1 LRVPQQPSKFFVS
14 LAALLLLSCQD
25 SPPPGDLALS
35 PSVPPA
41 SLLRLP
47 GDGGH
52 PVVYRL
58 PRLTDADW
66 ATTGEFPPL
75 REVIGADLD
84 QRLVFAA
91 DSAGRI
97 VALDLENGK
106 VRAYLSGARSSII
119 GPDGVLF
126 TVDDSNHVTRIARR
140 NPTRLTG
147 RLPGRPRDLFGTLND
162 EVFAV
167 VPGSTNQLITL
178 SHDQP
183 VQKVSLPAG
192 EAAAP
197 MWGDM
202 VAIAADSA
210 VVLYDPEADP
220 AIRSIEVDGH
230 ARSVAFSASGHRIFV
245 ARSEGGILE
254 IDRFTD
260 RVIREIELPGPA
272 RALRPAGYGQ
282 WLLVRPASSD
292 SVWVVDL
299 TIGRYLSDWSTRWSR
314 DLPTVAGSSILLLK
328 QRDDV
333 VAHDL
338 SGTGWPE
345 TGRVRGGG
353 SDLWLPLAWT
363 PEAGTRPTRVDTLAP
378 AVSDT
383 VAVARV
389 FLQVSS
395 SQNPDWAEDLARQL
409 RDVGLTA
416 SVLKPRQE
424 GEGYRVVLGP
434 YDSRETAEAEGR
446 KLGRPFFIYQPEQQ

>member
-1 LRVPQQPSKFFVS
+1 MPQQPRKVFG
-14 LAALLLLSCQD
+14 ALVALVLLSCQD

-41 SLLRLP
+41 SVLRLP
-47 GDGGH
+47 REGGA
-52 PVVYRL
+52 PRVYRL

-66 ATTGEFPPL
+66 ATTGEFPPI
-75 REVIGADLD
+75 REAIGADLD

-91 DSAGRI
+91 DSASRI

-119 GPDGVLF
+119 GPDGVLY
-126 TVDDSNHVTRIARR
+126 TVDDSNHVTQIARR
-140 NPTRLTG
+140 NPTRFPG

-162 EVFAV
+162 ELLAV
-167 VPGSTNQLITL
+167 VPGATNELIAL

-183 VQKVSLPAG
+183 VRKVSLPAG
-192 EAAAP
+192 DAAAP
-197 MWGDM
+197 MWGDL

-220 AIRSIEVDGH
+220 EIRSIKVDGH

-245 ARSEGGILE
+245 ARREGGILE

-260 RVIREIELPGPA
+260 RVLREIDLPGPA
-272 RALRPAGYGQ
+272 ASLRPAGYGQ
-282 WLLVRPASSD
+282 WLLVHPASSD

-299 TIGRYLSDWSTRWSR
+299 TTGRYLSDWSTRWTR
-314 DLPTVAGSSILLLK
+314 DLPTIAGSAILLLK
-328 QRDDV
+328 QGDDV

-338 SGTGWPE
+338 SATGWPE

-353 SDLWLPLAWT
+353 ADLWLPIAWS
-363 PEAGTRPTRVDTLAP
+363 PEAGTRPTRVDTLPP
-378 AVSDT
+378 AASDT
-383 VAVARV
+383 VPVARV

-409 RDVGLTA
+409 REVGLTA
-416 SVLKPRQE
+416 SVLQPRHE
-424 GEGYRVVLGP
+424 GDGYRVVLGP
-434 YDSRETAEAEGR
+434 YDSRETAEAEGK
-446 KLGRPFFIYQPEQQ
+446 KLGRPFFIYQPESQ

>member
-1 LRVPQQPSKFFVS
+1 LGVPHQPRKVLSAF
-14 LAALLLLSCQD
+14 AALVLLSCKD

-41 SLLRLP
+41 SLLRFP
-47 GDGGH
+47 REGGA

-58 PRLTDADW
+58 PRLTDAEW
-66 ATTGEFPPL
+66 LSNGEFPPV

-84 QRLVFAA
+84 QRLVFAT
-91 DSAGRI
+91 DSASRI

-106 VRAYLSGARSSII
+106 VRSYLTGARRSII
-119 GPDGVLF
+119 GPDGVLYS
-126 TVDDSNHVTRIARR
+126 VNDSNQVTRIARR
-140 NPTRLTG
+140 NPMRFAG

-162 EVFAV
+162 ELLAI
-167 VPGSTNQLITL
+167 VPGATNELVAL

-183 VQKVSLPAG
+183 IRKVSLPAG
-192 EAAAP
+192 DAAAP
-197 MWGDM
+197 MWGDL

-210 VVLYDPEADP
+210 IVLYDPQADP
-220 AIRSIEVDGH
+220 EIRTIEVDGH

-245 ARSEGGILE
+245 ARREGGILE

-260 RVIREIELPGPA
+260 RVIREIDLPGPA
-272 RALRPAGYGQ
+272 ESLRPAGYGQ

-299 TIGRYLSDWSTRWSR
+299 SIGQYLSDWSTRWSG

-328 QRDDV
+328 QGDDI

-338 SGTGWPE
+338 AATGWPE

-353 SDLWLPLAWT
+353 SDFWLPIAWT
-363 PEAGTRPTRVDTLAP
+363 PEAGTRPTRVDTLP
-378 AVSDT
+378 PTTTDSIPVT
-383 VAVARV
+383 RV

-409 RDVGLTA
+409 REVGLTA
-416 SVLKPRQE
+416 SVLKPRRE
-424 GEGYRVVLGP
+424 GDGYRVVLGP

-446 KLGRPFFIYQPEQQ
+446 KLGRPFFIYQPESP